1 MCRSKPISASNL
13 GAAGMSAMGQIEK
26 NGCHNAMS
34 AVQQFADEYLQ
45 IAAVT
50 D

>member
-1 MCRSKPISASNL
+1 M
-13 GAAGMSAMGQIEK
+13 AAPGQIEK
-26 NGCHNAMS
+26 NGCHNSMS

-45 IAAVT
+45 IATVT